1 MTITHDSI
9 LAKVTMAAL
18 RECLTYLQNEWPSL
32 TAQNNLPDMALTPCV
47 AIVLAAQAR
56 ADCNGL
62 S

>member
-1 MTITHDSI
+1 
-9 LAKVTMAAL
+9 MAAL